1 MTLLGTFANA
11 FSFPSRQYELCVL
24 ETKPG
29 PAIDIHECDLNVEFA
44 APVGYQEPEVSSLL
58 PPCIQGRIL

>member
-1 MTLLGTFANA
+1 MIDPVFRD
-11 FSFPSRQYELCVL
+11 FRQYELCVL

-44 APVGYQEPEVSSLL
+44 APVGYQEPEV
-58 PPCIQGRIL
+58 IIE